1 MEKLA
6 YTYALIKSCHEHE
19 KDYVDAFCPLVLK
32 VLQQSGE
39 CTDSSIQKGLIN
51 DFDLKIP
58 LHTLRTV
65 LQRLVRKKYA
75 LKKKE
80 ERYEL
85 TTLGLEHL
93 GTFTDEGTVKRRL
106 TELLDD
112 LMQFLNNELNESLNI
127 DQTQKKNFSLSFT
140 KILNQYYIF
149 SSPMVLRVNFRMT
162 LLNVLKAK
170 LIVKMRDV

>member
-1 MEKLA
+1 M
-6 YTYALIKSCHEHE
+6 
-19 KDYVDAFCPLVLK
+19 LK

-65 LQRLVRKKYA
+65 LQRLVIKKYA
-75 LKKKE
+75 LKKKKE
-80 ERYEL
+80 ARYEL

-106 TELLDD
+106 TELLED

-127 DQTQKKNFSLSFT
+127 GSCPPFID
-140 KILNQYYIF
+140 
-149 SSPMVLRVNFRMT
+149 
-162 LLNVLKAK
+162 LKE
-170 LIVKMRDV
+170 KM